1 MAPLRRSASTQCRAV
16 TAYSGSVF
24 RSLIAASSQNLLS
37 RTGRK
42 VGSIQQMLNTTLL
55 PKRDALVKVELSSV
69 ACIRRMLHVMCMSD
83 ASCSV

>member
-1 MAPLRRSASTQCRAV
+1 
-16 TAYSGSVF
+16 
-24 RSLIAASSQNLLS
+24 
-37 RTGRK
+37 
-42 VGSIQQMLNTTLL
+42 MLNTTLL